1 MKFGAFVRISLIF
14 KLIAIMKIKK
24 YLFFCLFFGFS
35 AHSGLT
41 MAQQL
46 NSYKLNWS
54 VKEFADFKAQPQK
67 VELFDDAI
75 FDVQLKHLPIWN
87 KKFAGNF
94 TDAVLVNPIY
104 EPAAIAYEN
113 MISAQLN
120 AAASIHAAV
129 VFEKKIPSLLVSIV
143 PFRKNTETGK
153 MERLVSFEVKLL
165 ATRVRE
171 NVLNTRNYAAHSVLN
186 NGTWTKLGIANDGV
200 YKIGFAELKKM
211 GINPES
217 IDPRNIRIYGNG
229 GGILPEINRAS
240 RYDDLTENPI
250 LVFGEADGKFNE
262 SDYLLFYAFGPN
274 NIYPDT
280 IQNTFSHT
288 TNSYTLKSNYF
299 ITADIGPGKRI
310 TNQENLNEVPNK
322 IIDTYNYFELH
333 ELNNS
338 TGVNLTIKSG
348 RERWGEEFGNLLS
361 YDFNFRLPT
370 LANGKPVKF
379 RADLIGR
386 SQNPANSSFVIKA
399 NGATTNTLTCS
410 GVEFSYDA
418 AYGSIVSTGYTTVPN
433 PSENLLIN
441 ITYNKP
447 DLTAT
452 GYLNFIQINAISKLK
467 LNDNFLKFSSIESYG
482 KGKIS
487 QFIIDALNPSEII
500 IWDITN
506 RTNPV
511 NQLFTINNN
520 IAQFT
525 NKTEVLKEYAVF
537 KGTDFPKPE
546 ILEKIANQDLHAL
559 DFVDLIIVSAADF
572 LSEAERLAA
581 FRRTNNNLRVLVIT
595 EDKIFNEF
603 SAGVKDASAIRDFV
617 KMFYDRAGANEAN
630 MPKYLLLFGDGSYD
644 NIGFVKN
651 NTNFVT
657 SFESRNSHSPF
668 GSYVS
673 DDFFGLLDET
683 EGDFDYNGNPVYGA
697 AALDVAVGRMPIQ
710 SALEARQMVDKLIS
724 YSSLRGDW
732 KNKYVLVAD
741 DQDGNLH
748 LNHAENHYR
757 TIRKLTNNY
766 NVDKIYLDAYP
777 QISTPAGSRYPEV
790 NNAINQAMAAG
801 ALVINY
807 IGHGGEVGL
816 AHEKVVTLD
825 DIRSW
830 KNKSSMPLLF
840 TATCS
845 VSRWDDP
852 AFQSAGEQC
861 LLNAEGGAIAMFTT
875 TRVVF
880 ANENEAINQS
890 FIKALFDSTNIGSNN
905 TLGDLFRQ
913 SKNLNGLGLTINQ
926 RNFSLLG
933 DPSLPFAIPQYRIV
947 TEKVNEK
954 LISAKNLDTLKA
966 QSLVNIKGYITDQNG
981 NKLNNVSGV
990 LYPSIFDKKTTL
1002 KTLGQDIGVNGSK
1015 VQNFDIQK
1023 NIIYKGKVSVTN
1035 GSFDFSFVV
1044 PKDISY
1050 QAGAGRLSYYAHVGP
1065 QEAIGSFDSIVIG
1078 GSANTSNS
1086 DKIGPEIKTYLNSEN
1101 FVMGGITNENP
1112 NLIVKLK
1119 DANGINTVGNGIG
1132 HNLTATITKDAKSET
1147 IDLNQYYESKLDSY
1161 QEGEINYPFNKL
1173 AAGNYTIKIK
1183 AWDVFNNSAES
1194 NTAFT
1199 VVSSEGLQLQ
1209 HVLNYP
1215 NPFTTQTDF
1224 QFEHNGGSENLQVQV
1239 QIFTVSGKLVK
1250 TINQNTSGNGA
1261 RVTGILWDG
1270 KDDFG
1275 DKIGRGVYVYRLK
1288 IRTANGQSAEKTEKL
1303 VLLN

>member
-1 MKFGAFVRISLIF
+1 MGAFVRNSLIF
-14 KLIAIMKIKK
+14 TTYRKMKIKK
-24 YLFFCLFFGFS
+24 YLFFCLFLGFS
-35 AHSGLT
+35 AQSGLT

-46 NSYKLNWS
+46 NSYKLNWR
-54 VKEFADFKAQPQK
+54 VNEFADVKAQSQK

-75 FDVQLKHLPIWN
+75 FDVQMQHMPIWN

-94 TDAVLVNPIY
+94 TDAVLINPIY

-113 MISAQLN
+113 TISTQLTS
-120 AAASIHAAV
+120 AASIHAAV
-129 VFEKKIPSLLVSIV
+129 VFEKKTPSLLVTII
-143 PFRKNTETGK
+143 PFRKNSQTGK
-153 MERLVSFEVKLL
+153 IERLVSFDIKLL
-165 ATRVRE
+165 TSGVIKNA
-171 NVLNTRNYAAHSVLN
+171 LNTRNYAEHSVLK
-186 NGTWTKLGIANDGV
+186 NGTWNKLGISNNGI

-211 GINPES
+211 GINPET

-229 GGILPEINRAS
+229 GGILPEINSAS

-262 SDYLLFYAFGPN
+262 SDYVLFYAFGPN

-280 IQNTFSHT
+280 TLNTFSHT
-288 TNSYTLKSNYF
+288 TNPYTLKSNYF
-299 ITADIGPGKRI
+299 ITVDLGPGKRI
-310 TNQENLNEVPNK
+310 ANQESINEVPNK

-348 RERWGEEFGNLLS
+348 RERWGEEFSNLLS
-361 YDFNFRLPT
+361 YDFNFTLPE
-370 LANGKPVKF
+370 LAIGKPLKF

-386 SQNPANSSFVIKA
+386 SQSPANSSFVIKA
-399 NGATTNTLTCS
+399 NGVTTNTITCT

-447 DLTAT
+447 DLTAS
-452 GYLNFIQINAISKLK
+452 GYLNFIEINAISKLK
-467 LNDNFLKFSSIESYG
+467 LNGNFLNFSSIESFG

-487 QFIIDALNPSEII
+487 QFNIDAINPNEII

-506 RTNPV
+506 KTNPV
-511 NQLFTINNN
+511 NQLFTVNNN
-520 IAQFT
+520 LAQFT
-525 NKTEVLKEYAVF
+525 NKTEVLKEFAVF
-537 KGTDFPKPE
+537 KGTDFSKPE
-546 ILEKIANQDLHAL
+546 ILEKIENQDLHAL
-559 DFVDLIIVSAADF
+559 DFADF
-572 LSEAERLAA
+572 IIISAPEFITEAERLAA

-595 EDKIFNEF
+595 EDKILNEF

-617 KMFYDRAGANEAN
+617 KMFYDRAGNNLAN

-644 NIGFVKN
+644 NIGIVKN
-651 NTNFVT
+651 NTNFIT

-668 GSYVS
+668 GSYVT
-673 DDFFGLLDET
+673 DDFFGLLDES
-683 EGDFDYNGNPVYGA
+683 EGDFDYNGKPVYGA

-710 SALEARQMVDKLIS
+710 SALEAKQMVDKIIL
-724 YSSLRGDW
+724 YSNLRGDW

-757 TIRKLTNNY
+757 TIRKLSNNY
-766 NVDKIYLDAYP
+766 NIDKIYLDAYP

-790 NNAINQAMAAG
+790 NNAINQAMASG

-845 VSRWDDP
+845 VGRWDDP

-861 LLNAEGGAIAMFTT
+861 LLNADGGAIAMFTT

-880 ANENEAINQS
+880 ASENEAINES
-890 FIKALFDSTNIGSNN
+890 FIKALFDSTNIGGNN
-905 TLGDLFRQ
+905 TLGDLYRK
-913 SKNLNGLGLTINQ
+913 SKNLNGLINQ

-954 LISAKNLDTLKA
+954 LISSKNLDTLKA
-966 QSLVNIKGYITDQNG
+966 QSLVNIKGYIADQNG

-1002 KTLGQDIGVNGSK
+1002 KTLGQDVGSNGSN

-1035 GSFDFSFVV
+1035 GSFDFNFVV

-1050 QAGAGRLSYYAHVGP
+1050 QAGAGRLSYYAQMGA
-1065 QEAIGSFDSIVIG
+1065 QEAIGSYDSIIIG
-1078 GSANTSNS
+1078 GSANASNS

-1112 NLIVKLK
+1112 TLIVKLK

-1132 HNLTATITKDAKSET
+1132 HNLTATITKDTKSET

-1161 QEGEINYPFNKL
+1161 QEGAINYPFNKL
-1173 AAGNYTIKIK
+1173 TAGNYTLKIK
-1183 AWDVFNNSAES
+1183 AWDVFNNSSES

-1250 TINQNTSGNGA
+1250 TINQTTSGNGA

-1288 IRTANGQSAEKTEKL
+1288 IRAANGQSAEKTEKL

>member
-1 MKFGAFVRISLIF
+1 
-14 KLIAIMKIKK
+14 MKIKK
-24 YLFFCLFFGFS
+24 YLFFCLFLGFS
-35 AHSGLT
+35 AHTGIT

-54 VKEFADFKAQPQK
+54 VNEFADVQSKSQK

-75 FDVQLKHLPIWN
+75 FDVQLKHMPIWN

-104 EPAAIAYEN
+104 EPTGIAYEN
-113 MISAQLN
+113 LITAQLT

-153 MERLVSFEVKLL
+153 IERLVSFEVKLL
-165 ATRVRE
+165 ATGLKK
-171 NVLNTRNYAAHSVLN
+171 NILNTRNYAAHSVLQ
-186 NGTWTKLGIANDGV
+186 NGTWTKLGITNNGI

-211 GINPES
+211 GLNPET

-229 GGILPEINRAS
+229 GGILPEINSAS

-288 TNSYTLKSNYF
+288 TNSYSLKSNYF

-310 TNQENLNEVPNK
+310 ANQENLNEVPNK

-348 RERWGEEFGNLLS
+348 RERWGEEFSNLLS
-361 YDFNFRLPT
+361 YDFNFTLPT
-370 LANGKPVKF
+370 LADGKPLKF

-399 NGATTNTLTCS
+399 NGTTTNNLTCS

-467 LNDNFLKFSSIESYG
+467 LNGNFLNFRSIESFG

-487 QFIIDALNPSEII
+487 QFNIDAINPSEIT

-506 RTNPV
+506 KTNPV
-511 NQLFTINNN
+511 NQLYTVNNN
-520 IAQFT
+520 LAQFI
-525 NKTEVLKEYAVF
+525 NKTELLKEYAVF

-546 ILEKIANQDLHAL
+546 ILEKIDNQDLHGL
-559 DFVDLIIVSAADF
+559 DFADLIIISAPDF
-572 LSEAERLAA
+572 LAEAERLAA

-603 SAGVKDASAIRDFV
+603 SAGAKDASAIRDFV
-617 KMFYDRAGANEAN
+617 KMFYDRAGTIEAN

-644 NIGFVKN
+644 NIGYVKN
-651 NTNFVT
+651 NTNFVS

-710 SALEARQMVDKLIS
+710 SALEAKQMVDKLIL

-757 TIRKLTNNY
+757 TIRSLSNNY
-766 NVDKIYLDAYP
+766 NIDKIYLDAYP

-790 NNAINQAMAAG
+790 NNAINQAMTSG

-890 FIKALFDSTNIGSNN
+890 FIKALFDATNIGSNN
-905 TLGDLFRQ
+905 TLGDLFRK

-947 TEKVNEK
+947 TQKVNEK
-954 LISAKNLDTLKA
+954 LISAQNLDTLKA
-966 QSLVNIKGYITDQNG
+966 QSLVNIKGYIADQNG

-1002 KTLGQDIGVNGSK
+1002 KTLGQDLGVNGSK

-1050 QAGAGRLSYYAHVGP
+1050 QAGAGRLSYYAQVGA
-1065 QEAIGSFDSIVIG
+1065 QEAIGSFDSIIIG

-1119 DANGINTVGNGIG
+1119 DTNGINTVGNGIG
-1132 HNLTATITKDAKSET
+1132 HNLTATITKDTKSET

-1173 AAGNYTIKIK
+1173 AAGNYTLKIK
-1183 AWDVFNNSAES
+1183 AWDVFNNSSES

>member
-1 MKFGAFVRISLIF
+1 MGLFLRNSLIF
-14 KLIAIMKIKK
+14 TTNRKMKFKK
-24 YLFFCLFFGFS
+24 YLFFYLFLGFT

-46 NSYKLNWS
+46 NSYKLNWI
-54 VKEFADFKAQPQK
+54 VNEFADVKSQSQK
-67 VELFDDAI
+67 VELFEEAI
-75 FDVQLKHLPIWN
+75 FDVQLKHMPIWN

-94 TDAVLVNPIY
+94 TEAVLINPIY
-104 EPAAIAYEN
+104 EPAAIAYDN
-113 MISAQLN
+113 LISTQLTG
-120 AAASIHAAV
+120 AASIHAAV
-129 VFEKKIPSLLVSIV
+129 VFEKKIPSLLVSVV
-143 PFRKNTETGK
+143 PFRKNSQSGK
-153 MERLVSFEVKLL
+153 IERLVSFDVKLISSS
-165 ATRVRE
+165 VKK
-171 NVLNTRNYAAHSVLN
+171 NVPNTRNYAAHSVLK
-186 NGTWTKLGIANDGV
+186 NGTWTKLGIENNGI

-211 GINPES
+211 GLNPET

-229 GGILPEINRAS
+229 GGILPEINSAS
-240 RYDDLTENPI
+240 RYDDLIENPI

-262 SDYLLFYAFGPN
+262 TDYVLFYAFGPN

-310 TNQENLNEVPNK
+310 ANQESINEVPNK

-348 RERWGEEFGNLLS
+348 RERWGEEFSNLLS
-361 YDFNFRLPT
+361 YDFKFTLPE
-370 LANGKPVKF
+370 LAIGKPIKF

-386 SQNPANSSFVIKA
+386 SQSPANSSFVIKA
-399 NGATTNTLTCS
+399 NGVSTNNLTCG

-418 AYGSIVSTGYTTVPN
+418 SYGSLVSTGYTTVPN
-433 PSENLLIN
+433 PTENLLIN

-467 LNDNFLKFSSIESYG
+467 LNGNFLNFSSIESFG
-482 KGKIS
+482 RGKIS
-487 QFIIDALNPSEII
+487 QFNIDAINPSEIT

-506 RTNPV
+506 KTNPV
-511 NQLFTINNN
+511 NQLFTVNNN
-520 IAQFT
+520 VAQFT
-525 NKTEVLKEYAVF
+525 NKTEVLKEFAVF
-537 KGTDFPKPE
+537 KGTNFPKPE
-546 ILEKIANQDLHAL
+546 ILEKIDNQDLHAL
-559 DFVDLIIVSAADF
+559 NFVDLIIIAAPDF
-572 LSEAERLAA
+572 MSEAERLAA

-617 KMFYDRAGANEAN
+617 KMFYDRAGNNEAN

-644 NIGFVKN
+644 NIGYVKN

-766 NVDKIYLDAYP
+766 NIDKIYLDAYP

-816 AHEKVVTLD
+816 AHEKVLTLD

-830 KNKSSMPLLF
+830 KNKTSMPLLF

-845 VSRWDDP
+845 ISRWDDP

-890 FIKALFDSTNIGSNN
+890 FIKALYDATNIGSNN
-905 TLGDLFRQ
+905 TLGDLFRK

-947 TEKVNEK
+947 TQKVNEK
-954 LISAKNLDTLKA
+954 LISDKNLDSLKA
-966 QSLVNIKGYITDQNG
+966 QSLVNIKGYIADQNG

-1002 KTLGQDIGVNGSK
+1002 KTLGQDIGVNGSR

-1035 GSFDFSFVV
+1035 GSFDFNFVV

-1050 QAGAGRLSYYAHVGP
+1050 QAGAGRLSYYAQVDA
-1065 QEAIGSFDSIVIG
+1065 QEAIGSYDSIIIG
-1078 GSANTSNS
+1078 GSANANNS
-1086 DKIGPEIKTYLNSEN
+1086 DKIGPEIKTFLNSEN

-1112 NLIVKLK
+1112 TLIVKLK

-1173 AAGNYTIKIK
+1173 TAGNYTLKIK
-1183 AWDVFNNSAES
+1183 AWDVFNNSSES

>member
-1 MKFGAFVRISLIF
+1 
-14 KLIAIMKIKK
+14 MKIKK
-24 YLFFCLFFGFS
+24 YLFFCLFLGFT

-46 NSYKLNWS
+46 NSYKLNWI
-54 VKEFADFKAQPQK
+54 VNEFADVKSQSQK
-67 VELFDDAI
+67 VELFEEAI
-75 FDVQLKHLPIWN
+75 FDVQLKHMPIWN

-94 TDAVLVNPIY
+94 TEAVLINPIY
-104 EPAAIAYEN
+104 EPAAIAYDN
-113 MISAQLN
+113 LISTQLTG
-120 AAASIHAAV
+120 AASIHAAV
-129 VFEKKIPSLLVSIV
+129 VFEKKIPSLLVSVV
-143 PFRKNTETGK
+143 PFRKNSQSGK
-153 MERLVSFEVKLL
+153 IERLVSFDVKLISSS
-165 ATRVRE
+165 VKK
-171 NVLNTRNYAAHSVLN
+171 NVPNTRNYAAHSVLK
-186 NGTWTKLGIANDGV
+186 NGTWTKLGIENNGI

-211 GINPES
+211 GLNPET

-229 GGILPEINRAS
+229 GGILPEINSAS
-240 RYDDLTENPI
+240 RYDDLIENPI

-262 SDYLLFYAFGPN
+262 TDYVLFYAFGPN

-310 TNQENLNEVPNK
+310 ANQESINEVPNK
-322 IIDTYNYFELH
+322 IINTYNYFELH

-348 RERWGEEFGNLLS
+348 RERWGEEFSNLLS
-361 YDFNFRLPT
+361 YDFKFTLPE
-370 LANGKPVKF
+370 LAIGKPIKF

-386 SQNPANSSFVIKA
+386 SQSPANSSFVIKA
-399 NGATTNTLTCS
+399 NGVTTNNLTCG

-418 AYGSIVSTGYTTVPN
+418 SYGSLVSTGYTTAPN
-433 PSENLLIN
+433 PTENLLIN

-467 LNDNFLKFSSIESYG
+467 LNGNFLNFSSIESFG
-482 KGKIS
+482 RGKIS
-487 QFIIDALNPSEII
+487 QFNIDAINPSEIT

-506 RTNPV
+506 KTNPV
-511 NQLFTINNN
+511 NQLFTVNNN
-520 IAQFT
+520 VAQFT
-525 NKTEVLKEYAVF
+525 NKTEVLKEFAVF
-537 KGTDFPKPE
+537 KGTNFPKPE
-546 ILEKIANQDLHAL
+546 ILEKIDNQDLHAL
-559 DFVDLIIVSAADF
+559 DFVDLIIIAAPDF
-572 LSEAERLAA
+572 MSEAERLAA

-617 KMFYDRAGANEAN
+617 KMFYDRAGNNEAN

-644 NIGFVKN
+644 NIGYVKN

-657 SFESRNSHSPF
+657 TFESRNSHSPF

-766 NVDKIYLDAYP
+766 NIDKIYLDAYP
-777 QISTPAGSRYPEV
+777 QISTPSGSRYPEV

-816 AHEKVVTLD
+816 AHEKVLTLD

-830 KNKSSMPLLF
+830 KNKTSMPLLF

-845 VSRWDDP
+845 ISRWDDP

-890 FIKALFDSTNIGSNN
+890 FIKALYDATNIGSNN
-905 TLGDLFRQ
+905 TLGDLFRK

-947 TEKVNEK
+947 TQKVNEK
-954 LISAKNLDTLKA
+954 LISDKNLDTLKA
-966 QSLVNIKGYITDQNG
+966 QSLVNIKGYIADQNG
-981 NKLNNVSGV
+981 NKLNNVSGI

-1002 KTLGQDIGVNGSK
+1002 KTLGQDIGVNGSR

-1035 GSFDFSFVV
+1035 GSFDFNFVV

-1050 QAGAGRLSYYAHVGP
+1050 QAGAGRLSYYAQVDA
-1065 QEAIGSFDSIVIG
+1065 QEAIGSYDSIIIG
-1078 GSANTSNS
+1078 GSANANNS
-1086 DKIGPEIKTYLNSEN
+1086 DKIGPEIKTFLNSEN

-1112 NLIVKLK
+1112 TLIVKLK

-1173 AAGNYTIKIK
+1173 AAGNYTLKIK
-1183 AWDVFNNSAES
+1183 AWDVFNNSSES

-1250 TINQNTSGNGA
+1250 TINQTTSGNGA

-1288 IRTANGQSAEKTEKL
+1288 IRAANGQSAEKTEKL

>member
-1 MKFGAFVRISLIF
+1 
-14 KLIAIMKIKK
+14 MKIKK
-24 YLFFCLFFGFS
+24 YLFFCLFLGFT

-46 NSYKLNWS
+46 NSYKLNWI
-54 VKEFADFKAQPQK
+54 VNEFADVKSQSQK
-67 VELFDDAI
+67 VELFEEAI
-75 FDVQLKHLPIWN
+75 FDVQLKHMPIWN

-94 TDAVLVNPIY
+94 TEAVLINPIY
-104 EPAAIAYEN
+104 EPAAIAYDN
-113 MISAQLN
+113 LISTQLTG
-120 AAASIHAAV
+120 AASIHAAV
-129 VFEKKIPSLLVSIV
+129 VFEKKIPSLLVSVV
-143 PFRKNTETGK
+143 PFRKNSQSGK
-153 MERLVSFEVKLL
+153 IERLVSFDVKLISSS
-165 ATRVRE
+165 VKK
-171 NVLNTRNYAAHSVLN
+171 NVPNTRNYAAHSVLK
-186 NGTWTKLGIANDGV
+186 NGTWTKLGIENNGI

-211 GINPES
+211 GLNPET

-229 GGILPEINRAS
+229 GGILPEINSAS
-240 RYDDLTENPI
+240 RYDDLIENPI

-262 SDYLLFYAFGPN
+262 TDYVLFYAFGPN

-310 TNQENLNEVPNK
+310 ANQESINEVPNK

-348 RERWGEEFGNLLS
+348 RERWGEEFSNLLS
-361 YDFNFRLPT
+361 YDFKFTLPE
-370 LANGKPVKF
+370 LAIGKPIKF

-386 SQNPANSSFVIKA
+386 SQSPANSSFVIKA
-399 NGATTNTLTCS
+399 NGVTTNNLTCG

-418 AYGSIVSTGYTTVPN
+418 SYGSLVSTGYTTAPN
-433 PSENLLIN
+433 PTENLLIN

-467 LNDNFLKFSSIESYG
+467 LNGNFLNFSSIESFG
-482 KGKIS
+482 RGKIS
-487 QFIIDALNPSEII
+487 QFNIDAINPSEIT

-506 RTNPV
+506 KTNPV
-511 NQLFTINNN
+511 NQLFTVNNN
-520 IAQFT
+520 VAQFT
-525 NKTEVLKEYAVF
+525 NKTEVLKEFAVF
-537 KGTDFPKPE
+537 KGTNFPKPE
-546 ILEKIANQDLHAL
+546 ILEKIDNQDLHAL
-559 DFVDLIIVSAADF
+559 DFVDLIIIAAPDF
-572 LSEAERLAA
+572 MSEAERLAA

-617 KMFYDRAGANEAN
+617 KMFYDRAGNNEAN

-644 NIGFVKN
+644 NIGYVKN

-766 NVDKIYLDAYP
+766 NIDKIYLDAYP

-816 AHEKVVTLD
+816 AHEKVLTLD

-830 KNKSSMPLLF
+830 KNKTSMPLLF

-845 VSRWDDP
+845 ISRWDDP

-890 FIKALFDSTNIGSNN
+890 FIKALYDATNIGSNN
-905 TLGDLFRQ
+905 TLGDLFRK

-947 TEKVNEK
+947 TQKVNEK
-954 LISAKNLDTLKA
+954 LISDKNLDTLKA
-966 QSLVNIKGYITDQNG
+966 QSLVNIKGYIADQNG
-981 NKLNNVSGV
+981 NKLNNVSGI

-1002 KTLGQDIGVNGSK
+1002 KTLGQDIGVNGSR

-1035 GSFDFSFVV
+1035 GSFDFNFVV

-1050 QAGAGRLSYYAHVGP
+1050 QAGAGRLSYYAQVDA
-1065 QEAIGSFDSIVIG
+1065 QEAIGSYDSIIIG
-1078 GSANTSNS
+1078 GSANANNS
-1086 DKIGPEIKTYLNSEN
+1086 DKIGPEIKTFLNSEN

-1112 NLIVKLK
+1112 TLIVKLK

-1173 AAGNYTIKIK
+1173 TAGNYTLKIK
-1183 AWDVFNNSAES
+1183 AWDVFNNSSES

-1250 TINQNTSGNGA
+1250 TINQTTSGNGA

-1288 IRTANGQSAEKTEKL
+1288 IRAANGQSAEKTEKL

>member
-1 MKFGAFVRISLIF
+1 MKF
-14 KLIAIMKIKK
+14 KK
-24 YLFFCLFFGFS
+24 YLFFYLFLGFT

-46 NSYKLNWS
+46 NSYKLNWI
-54 VKEFADFKAQPQK
+54 VNEFADVKSQSQK
-67 VELFDDAI
+67 VELFEEAI
-75 FDVQLKHLPIWN
+75 FDVQLKHMPIWN

-94 TDAVLVNPIY
+94 TEAVLINPIY
-104 EPAAIAYEN
+104 EPAAIAYDN
-113 MISAQLN
+113 LISTQLTG
-120 AAASIHAAV
+120 AASIHAAV
-129 VFEKKIPSLLVSIV
+129 VFEKKIPSLLVSVV
-143 PFRKNTETGK
+143 PFRKNSQSGK
-153 MERLVSFEVKLL
+153 IERLVSFDVKLISSS
-165 ATRVRE
+165 VKK
-171 NVLNTRNYAAHSVLN
+171 NVPNTRNYAAHSVLK
-186 NGTWTKLGIANDGV
+186 NGTWTKLGIENNGI

-211 GINPES
+211 GLNPET

-229 GGILPEINRAS
+229 GGILPEINSAS
-240 RYDDLTENPI
+240 RYDDLIENPI

-262 SDYLLFYAFGPN
+262 TDYVLFYAFGPN

-310 TNQENLNEVPNK
+310 ANQESINEVPNK

-348 RERWGEEFGNLLS
+348 RERWGEEFSNLLS
-361 YDFNFRLPT
+361 YDFKFTLPE
-370 LANGKPVKF
+370 LAIGKPIKF

-386 SQNPANSSFVIKA
+386 SQSPANSSFVIKA
-399 NGATTNTLTCS
+399 NGVTTNNLTCG

-418 AYGSIVSTGYTTVPN
+418 SYGSLVSTGYTTAPN
-433 PSENLLIN
+433 PTENLLIN

-467 LNDNFLKFSSIESYG
+467 LNGNFLNFSSIESFG
-482 KGKIS
+482 RGKIS
-487 QFIIDALNPSEII
+487 QFNIDAINPSEIT

-506 RTNPV
+506 KTNPV
-511 NQLFTINNN
+511 NQLFTVNNN
-520 IAQFT
+520 VAQFT
-525 NKTEVLKEYAVF
+525 NKTEVLKEFAVF
-537 KGTDFPKPE
+537 KGTNFPKPE
-546 ILEKIANQDLHAL
+546 ILEKIDNQDLHAL
-559 DFVDLIIVSAADF
+559 DFVDLIIIAAPDF
-572 LSEAERLAA
+572 MSEAERLAA

-617 KMFYDRAGANEAN
+617 KMFYDRAGNNEAN

-644 NIGFVKN
+644 NIGYVKN

-766 NVDKIYLDAYP
+766 NIDKIYLDAYP
-777 QISTPAGSRYPEV
+777 QISTPSGSRYPEV

-816 AHEKVVTLD
+816 AHEKVLTLD

-830 KNKSSMPLLF
+830 KNKTSMPLLF

-845 VSRWDDP
+845 ISRWDDP

-890 FIKALFDSTNIGSNN
+890 FIKALYDATNIGSNN
-905 TLGDLFRQ
+905 TLGDLFRK

-947 TEKVNEK
+947 TQKVNEK
-954 LISAKNLDTLKA
+954 LISDKNLDTLKA
-966 QSLVNIKGYITDQNG
+966 QSLVNIKGYIADQNG
-981 NKLNNVSGV
+981 NKLNNVSGI

-1002 KTLGQDIGVNGSK
+1002 KTLGQDIGVNGSR

-1035 GSFDFSFVV
+1035 GSFDFNFVV

-1050 QAGAGRLSYYAHVGP
+1050 QAGAGRLSYYAQVDA
-1065 QEAIGSFDSIVIG
+1065 QEAIGSYDSIIIG
-1078 GSANTSNS
+1078 GSANANNS
-1086 DKIGPEIKTYLNSEN
+1086 DKIGPEIKTFLNSEN

-1112 NLIVKLK
+1112 TLIVKLK

-1173 AAGNYTIKIK
+1173 TAGNYTLKIK
-1183 AWDVFNNSAES
+1183 AWDVFNNSSES

>member
-1 MKFGAFVRISLIF
+1 
-14 KLIAIMKIKK
+14 MKIKK
-24 YLFFCLFFGFS
+24 YLFFYLFLGFT

-46 NSYKLNWS
+46 NSYKLNWI
-54 VKEFADFKAQPQK
+54 VNEFADVKSQSQK
-67 VELFDDAI
+67 VELFEEAI
-75 FDVQLKHLPIWN
+75 FDVQLKHMPIWN

-94 TDAVLVNPIY
+94 TEAVLINPIY
-104 EPAAIAYEN
+104 EPAAIAYDN
-113 MISAQLN
+113 LISTQLTG
-120 AAASIHAAV
+120 AASIHAAV
-129 VFEKKIPSLLVSIV
+129 VFEKKIPSLLVSVV
-143 PFRKNTETGK
+143 PFRKNSQSGK
-153 MERLVSFEVKLL
+153 IERLVSFDVKLISSS
-165 ATRVRE
+165 VKK
-171 NVLNTRNYAAHSVLN
+171 NVPNTRNYAAHSVLK
-186 NGTWTKLGIANDGV
+186 NGTWTKLGIENNGI

-211 GINPES
+211 GLNPET

-229 GGILPEINRAS
+229 GGILPEINSAS
-240 RYDDLTENPI
+240 RYDDLVENPI

-262 SDYLLFYAFGPN
+262 TDYVLFYAFGPN

-310 TNQENLNEVPNK
+310 ANQESINEVPNK

-348 RERWGEEFGNLLS
+348 RERWGEEFSNLLS
-361 YDFNFRLPT
+361 YDFKFTLPE
-370 LANGKPVKF
+370 LAIGKPIKY

-386 SQNPANSSFVIKA
+386 SQSPANSSFVIKA
-399 NGATTNTLTCS
+399 NGVITNNLTCG

-418 AYGSIVSTGYTTVPN
+418 SYGSLVSTGYTTVPN
-433 PSENLLIN
+433 PTENLLIN

-467 LNDNFLKFSSIESYG
+467 LNGNFLNFSSIESFG
-482 KGKIS
+482 RGKIS
-487 QFIIDALNPSEII
+487 QFNIDAINPSEIT

-506 RTNPV
+506 KTNPV
-511 NQLFTINNN
+511 NQLFTVNNN
-520 IAQFT
+520 VAQFT
-525 NKTEVLKEYAVF
+525 NKTEVLKEFAVF
-537 KGTDFPKPE
+537 KGTNFPKPE
-546 ILEKIANQDLHAL
+546 ILEKIDNQDLHAL
-559 DFVDLIIVSAADF
+559 DFVDLIIIAAPDF
-572 LSEAERLAA
+572 MSEAERLAA

-617 KMFYDRAGANEAN
+617 KMFYDRAGNNEAN

-644 NIGFVKN
+644 NIGYVKN

-757 TIRKLTNNY
+757 TIRKLTNDY
-766 NVDKIYLDAYP
+766 NIDKIYLDAYP

-816 AHEKVVTLD
+816 AHEKILTLD

-830 KNKSSMPLLF
+830 KNKTSMPLLF

-845 VSRWDDP
+845 ISRWDDP

-890 FIKALFDSTNIGSNN
+890 FIKALYDATNIGSNN
-905 TLGDLFRQ
+905 TLGDLFRK

-947 TEKVNEK
+947 TQKVNEK
-954 LISAKNLDTLKA
+954 LISDKNLDTLKA
-966 QSLVNIKGYITDQNG
+966 QSLVNIKGYIADQNG

-1002 KTLGQDIGVNGSK
+1002 KTLGQDIGVNGSR

-1035 GSFDFSFVV
+1035 GSFDFNFVV

-1050 QAGAGRLSYYAHVGP
+1050 QAGAGRLSYYAQVDA
-1065 QEAIGSFDSIVIG
+1065 QEAIGSYDSIIIG
-1078 GSANTSNS
+1078 GSANASNS
-1086 DKIGPEIKTYLNSEN
+1086 DKIGPEIKTFLNSEN

-1112 NLIVKLK
+1112 TLIVKLK

-1173 AAGNYTIKIK
+1173 TAGNYTLKIK
-1183 AWDVFNNSAES
+1183 AWDVFNNSSES

>member
-1 MKFGAFVRISLIF
+1 MGLFLRNSLIF
-14 KLIAIMKIKK
+14 TTNRKMKFKK
-24 YLFFCLFFGFS
+24 YLFFYLFLGFT

-46 NSYKLNWS
+46 NSYKLNWI
-54 VKEFADFKAQPQK
+54 VNEFADVKSQSQK
-67 VELFDDAI
+67 VELFEEAI
-75 FDVQLKHLPIWN
+75 FDVQLKHMPIWN

-94 TDAVLVNPIY
+94 TEAVLINPIY
-104 EPAAIAYEN
+104 EPAAIAYDN
-113 MISAQLN
+113 LISTQLTG
-120 AAASIHAAV
+120 AASIHAAV
-129 VFEKKIPSLLVSIV
+129 VFEKKIPSLLVSVV
-143 PFRKNTETGK
+143 PFRKNSQSGK
-153 MERLVSFEVKLL
+153 IERLVSFDVKLISSS
-165 ATRVRE
+165 VKK
-171 NVLNTRNYAAHSVLN
+171 NVPNTRNYAAHSVLK
-186 NGTWTKLGIANDGV
+186 NGTWTKLGIENNGI

-211 GINPES
+211 GLNPET

-229 GGILPEINRAS
+229 GGILPEINSAS
-240 RYDDLTENPI
+240 RYDDLIENPI

-262 SDYLLFYAFGPN
+262 TDYVLFYAFGPN

-310 TNQENLNEVPNK
+310 ANQESINEVPNK

-348 RERWGEEFGNLLS
+348 RERWGEEFSNLLS
-361 YDFNFRLPT
+361 YDFKFTLPE
-370 LANGKPVKF
+370 LAIGKPIKF

-386 SQNPANSSFVIKA
+386 SQSPANSSFVIKA
-399 NGATTNTLTCS
+399 NGVTTNNLTCG

-418 AYGSIVSTGYTTVPN
+418 SYGSLVSTGYTTVPN
-433 PSENLLIN
+433 PTENLLIN

-467 LNDNFLKFSSIESYG
+467 LNGNFLNFSSIESFG
-482 KGKIS
+482 RGKIS
-487 QFIIDALNPSEII
+487 QFNIDAINPSEIT

-506 RTNPV
+506 KTNPV
-511 NQLFTINNN
+511 NQLFTVNNN
-520 IAQFT
+520 VAQFT
-525 NKTEVLKEYAVF
+525 NKTEVLKEFAVF
-537 KGTDFPKPE
+537 KGTNFPKPE
-546 ILEKIANQDLHAL
+546 ILEKIDNQDLHAL
-559 DFVDLIIVSAADF
+559 DFVDLIIIAAPDF
-572 LSEAERLAA
+572 MSEAERLAA

-617 KMFYDRAGANEAN
+617 KMFYDRAGNNEAN

-644 NIGFVKN
+644 NIGYVKN

-766 NVDKIYLDAYP
+766 NIDKIYLDAYP

-816 AHEKVVTLD
+816 AHEKVLTLD

-830 KNKSSMPLLF
+830 KNKTSMPLLF

-845 VSRWDDP
+845 ISRWDDP

-890 FIKALFDSTNIGSNN
+890 FIKALYDATNIGSNN
-905 TLGDLFRQ
+905 TLGDLFRK

-947 TEKVNEK
+947 TQKVNEK
-954 LISAKNLDTLKA
+954 LISDKNLDTLKA
-966 QSLVNIKGYITDQNG
+966 QSLVNIKGYIADQNG
-981 NKLNNVSGV
+981 NKLNNVSGI

-1002 KTLGQDIGVNGSK
+1002 KTLGQDIGVNGSR

-1035 GSFDFSFVV
+1035 GSFDFNFVV

-1050 QAGAGRLSYYAHVGP
+1050 QAGAGRLSYYAQVDA
-1065 QEAIGSFDSIVIG
+1065 QEAIGSYDSIIIG
-1078 GSANTSNS
+1078 GSANASNS
-1086 DKIGPEIKTYLNSEN
+1086 DKIGPEIKTFLNSEN

-1112 NLIVKLK
+1112 TLIVKLK

-1173 AAGNYTIKIK
+1173 TAGNYTLKIK
-1183 AWDVFNNSAES
+1183 AWDVFNNSSES

>member
-1 MKFGAFVRISLIF
+1 MGLFLRNSLIF
-14 KLIAIMKIKK
+14 TTNRKMKFKK
-24 YLFFCLFFGFS
+24 YLFFYLFLGFT

-46 NSYKLNWS
+46 NSYKLNWI
-54 VKEFADFKAQPQK
+54 VNEFADVKSQSQK
-67 VELFDDAI
+67 VELFEEAI
-75 FDVQLKHLPIWN
+75 FDVQLKHMPIWN

-94 TDAVLVNPIY
+94 TEAVLINPIY
-104 EPAAIAYEN
+104 EPAAIAYDN
-113 MISAQLN
+113 LISTQLTG
-120 AAASIHAAV
+120 AASIHAAV
-129 VFEKKIPSLLVSIV
+129 VFEKKIPSLLVSVV
-143 PFRKNTETGK
+143 PFRKNSQSGK
-153 MERLVSFEVKLL
+153 IERLVSFDVKLISSS
-165 ATRVRE
+165 VKK
-171 NVLNTRNYAAHSVLN
+171 NVPNTRNYAAHSVLK
-186 NGTWTKLGIANDGV
+186 NGTWTKLGIENNGI

-211 GINPES
+211 GLNPET

-229 GGILPEINRAS
+229 GGILPEINSES
-240 RYDDLTENPI
+240 RYDDLIENPI

-262 SDYLLFYAFGPN
+262 TDYVLFYAFGPN

-310 TNQENLNEVPNK
+310 ANQESINEVPNK

-348 RERWGEEFGNLLS
+348 RERWGEEFSNLLS
-361 YDFNFRLPT
+361 YDFKFTLPE
-370 LANGKPVKF
+370 LAIGKPIKF

-386 SQNPANSSFVIKA
+386 SQSPANSSFVIKA
-399 NGATTNTLTCS
+399 NGVTTNNLTCG

-418 AYGSIVSTGYTTVPN
+418 SYGSLVSTGYTTVPN
-433 PSENLLIN
+433 PTENLLIN

-467 LNDNFLKFSSIESYG
+467 LNGNFLNFSSIESFG
-482 KGKIS
+482 RGKIS
-487 QFIIDALNPSEII
+487 QFNIDAINPSEIT

-506 RTNPV
+506 KTNPV
-511 NQLFTINNN
+511 NQLFTVNNN
-520 IAQFT
+520 VAQFT
-525 NKTEVLKEYAVF
+525 NKTEVLKEFAVF
-537 KGTDFPKPE
+537 KGTNFPKPE
-546 ILEKIANQDLHAL
+546 ILEKIDNQDLHAL
-559 DFVDLIIVSAADF
+559 DFVDLIIIAAPDF
-572 LSEAERLAA
+572 MSEAERLAA

-617 KMFYDRAGANEAN
+617 KMFYDRAGNNEAN

-644 NIGFVKN
+644 NIGYVKN

-766 NVDKIYLDAYP
+766 NIDKIYLDAYP

-816 AHEKVVTLD
+816 AHEKVLTLD

-830 KNKSSMPLLF
+830 KNKTSMPLLF

-845 VSRWDDP
+845 ISRWDDP

-890 FIKALFDSTNIGSNN
+890 FIKALYDATNIGSNN
-905 TLGDLFRQ
+905 TLGDLFRK

-947 TEKVNEK
+947 TQKVNEK
-954 LISAKNLDTLKA
+954 LISDKNLDTLKA
-966 QSLVNIKGYITDQNG
+966 QSLVNIKGYIADQNG
-981 NKLNNVSGV
+981 NKLNNVSGI

-1002 KTLGQDIGVNGSK
+1002 KTLGQDIGVNGSR

-1035 GSFDFSFVV
+1035 GSFDFNFVV

-1050 QAGAGRLSYYAHVGP
+1050 QAGAGRLSYYAQVDA
-1065 QEAIGSFDSIVIG
+1065 QEAIGSYDSIIIG
-1078 GSANTSNS
+1078 GSANASNS
-1086 DKIGPEIKTYLNSEN
+1086 DKIGPEIKTFLNSEN

-1112 NLIVKLK
+1112 TLIVKLK

-1173 AAGNYTIKIK
+1173 TAGNYTLKIK
-1183 AWDVFNNSAES
+1183 AWDVFNNSSES

>member
-1 MKFGAFVRISLIF
+1 
-14 KLIAIMKIKK
+14 MKIKK
-24 YLFFCLFFGFS
+24 YLFFCLFLGFT

-46 NSYKLNWS
+46 NSYKLNWI
-54 VKEFADFKAQPQK
+54 VNEFADVKSQSQK
-67 VELFDDAI
+67 VELFEEAI
-75 FDVQLKHLPIWN
+75 FDVQLKHMPIWN

-94 TDAVLVNPIY
+94 TEAVLINPIY
-104 EPAAIAYEN
+104 EPAAIAYDN
-113 MISAQLN
+113 LISTQLTG
-120 AAASIHAAV
+120 AASIHAAV
-129 VFEKKIPSLLVSIV
+129 VFEKKIPSLLVSVV
-143 PFRKNTETGK
+143 PFRKNSQSGK
-153 MERLVSFEVKLL
+153 IERLVSFDVKLISSS
-165 ATRVRE
+165 VKK
-171 NVLNTRNYAAHSVLN
+171 NVPNTRNYAAHSVLK
-186 NGTWTKLGIANDGV
+186 NGTWTKLGIENNGI

-211 GINPES
+211 GLNPET

-229 GGILPEINRAS
+229 GGILPEINSAS
-240 RYDDLTENPI
+240 RYDDLIENPI

-262 SDYLLFYAFGPN
+262 TDYVLFYAFGPN

-310 TNQENLNEVPNK
+310 ANQESINEVPNK
-322 IIDTYNYFELH
+322 IINTYNYFELH

-348 RERWGEEFGNLLS
+348 RERWGEEFSNLLS
-361 YDFNFRLPT
+361 YDFKFTLPE
-370 LANGKPVKF
+370 LAIGKPIKF

-386 SQNPANSSFVIKA
+386 SQSPANSSFVIKA
-399 NGATTNTLTCS
+399 NGVTTNNLTCG

-418 AYGSIVSTGYTTVPN
+418 SYGSLVSTGYTTAPN
-433 PSENLLIN
+433 PTENLLIN

-467 LNDNFLKFSSIESYG
+467 LNGNFLNFSSIESFG
-482 KGKIS
+482 RGKIS
-487 QFIIDALNPSEII
+487 QFNIDAINPSEIT

-506 RTNPV
+506 KTNPV
-511 NQLFTINNN
+511 NQLFTVNNN
-520 IAQFT
+520 VAQFT
-525 NKTEVLKEYAVF
+525 NKTEVLKEFAVF
-537 KGTDFPKPE
+537 KGTNFPKPE
-546 ILEKIANQDLHAL
+546 ILEKIDNQDLHAL
-559 DFVDLIIVSAADF
+559 DFVDLIIIAAPDF
-572 LSEAERLAA
+572 MSEAERLAA

-617 KMFYDRAGANEAN
+617 KMFYDRAGNNEAN

-644 NIGFVKN
+644 NIGYVKN

-766 NVDKIYLDAYP
+766 NIDKIYLDAYP
-777 QISTPAGSRYPEV
+777 QISTPSGSRYPEV

-816 AHEKVVTLD
+816 AHEKVLTLD

-830 KNKSSMPLLF
+830 KNKTSMPLLF

-845 VSRWDDP
+845 ISRWDDP

-890 FIKALFDSTNIGSNN
+890 FIKALYDATNIGSNN
-905 TLGDLFRQ
+905 TLGDLFRK

-947 TEKVNEK
+947 TQKVNEK
-954 LISAKNLDTLKA
+954 LISDKNLDTLKA
-966 QSLVNIKGYITDQNG
+966 QSLVNIKGYIADQNG
-981 NKLNNVSGV
+981 NKLNNVSGI

-1002 KTLGQDIGVNGSK
+1002 KTLGQDIGVNGSR

-1035 GSFDFSFVV
+1035 GSFDFNFVV

-1050 QAGAGRLSYYAHVGP
+1050 QAGAGRLSYYAQVDA
-1065 QEAIGSFDSIVIG
+1065 QEAIGSYDSIIIG
-1078 GSANTSNS
+1078 GSANANNS
-1086 DKIGPEIKTYLNSEN
+1086 DKIGPEIKTFLNSEN

-1112 NLIVKLK
+1112 TLIVKLK

-1173 AAGNYTIKIK
+1173 AAGNYTLKIK
-1183 AWDVFNNSAES
+1183 AWDVFNNSSES

-1250 TINQNTSGNGA
+1250 TINQTTSGNGA

-1288 IRTANGQSAEKTEKL
+1288 IRAANGQSAEKTEKL